1 MEKKKSKGKLIA
13 LIIAI
18 VVVVGVV
25 TTGIVLAATGTLFG
39 STKEKAFDLLKQ
51 APEKMTQSAVSKQLG
66 LDELSKAMLEKALV
80 DKMSY
85 IVNKNASP
93 HSDGGLFRAYQ
104 LTNKKYNENEKQ
116 NGFIFYVRAWN
127 TSKIDP
133 TTGFVNMLPL
143 KYQSKEK
150 SKEFGSSGKQVG
162 FG

>member
-66 LDELSKAMLEKALV
+66 LDELSKAMLEKGMDINYKIKDIQSSDSSV
-80 DKMSY
+80 DLSGMEMG
-85 IVNKNASP
+85 A
-93 HSDGGLFRAYQ
+93 GLSLEKSIRKDCPFQRRKPVISRSLWFIRGKESSIFSAGADS
-104 LTNKKYNENEKQ
+104 KQ
-116 NGFIFYVRAWN
+116 NIQHYSIR
-127 TSKIDP
+127 
-133 TTGFVNMLPL
+133 
-143 KYQSKEK
+143 
-150 SKEFGSSGKQVG
+150 
-162 FG
+162 

>member
-66 LDELSKAMLEKALV
+66 LDELSKAMLEKGM
-80 DKMSY
+80 DINSSHQ
-85 IVNKNASP
+85 I
-93 HSDGGLFRAYQ
+93 
-104 LTNKKYNENEKQ
+104 
-116 NGFIFYVRAWN
+116 
-127 TSKIDP
+127 
-133 TTGFVNMLPL
+133 LPL
-143 KYQSKEK
+143 ICPVWKWVPVYHWM
-150 SKEFGSSGKQVG
+150 
-162 FG
+162 

>member
-66 LDELSKAMLEKALV
+66 LDELSKAMLEKGMDINYKIKDIQSSDSSV
-80 DKMSY
+80 DLSGMEMGAGLSLD
-85 IVNKNASP
+85 VN
-93 HSDGGLFRAYQ
+93 
-104 LTNKKYNENEKQ
+104 NKKASAKIALSKRRKPVISRSLWFIRGKESSIFSAGADSKQ
-116 NGFIFYVRAWN
+116 NIQHYSIR
-127 TSKIDP
+127 
-133 TTGFVNMLPL
+133 
-143 KYQSKEK
+143 
-150 SKEFGSSGKQVG
+150 
-162 FG
+162 

>member
-66 LDELSKAMLEKALV
+66 LDELSKAMLEKGMDINYKIKDIQSSDSSV
-80 DKMSY
+80 DLSGMEMGAGLSLD
-85 IVNKNASP
+85 VN
-93 HSDGGLFRAYQ
+93 
-104 LTNKKYNENEKQ
+104 NKKASAK
-116 NGFIFYVRAWN
+116 IAL
-127 TSKIDP
+127 SKD
-133 TTGFVNMLPL
+133 
-143 KYQSKEK
+143 
-150 SKEFGSSGKQVG
+150 GSQLSAKPMVH
-162 FG
+162 